1 MKKIILLLLSI
12 FALNVTGMY
21 AQELTKKEL
30 KEQSL
35 AMCLLQDMK
44 LVNKRLYNTLI
55 IVLLLWFATVVGFV
69 YYINNY
75 TVSKTVEYIET
86 NSGSGL

>member
-1 MKKIILLLLSI
+1 MREDIDY
-12 FALNVTGMY
+12 M
-21 AQELTKKEL
+21 KKEL

-44 LVNKRLYNTLI
+44 LMNKRLYNTLI
-55 IVLLLWFATVVGFV
+55 VVLLLWFATVGGFV

-86 NSGSGL
+86 YEGIS

>member
-1 MKKIILLLLSI
+1 MREDIDY
-12 FALNVTGMY
+12 M
-21 AQELTKKEL
+21 KKEL

-44 LVNKRLYNTLI
+44 IMNKRLYNTLI

-75 TVSKTVEYIET
+75 TVSETVAYIET
-86 NSGSGL
+86 Y

>member
-1 MKKIILLLLSI
+1 MKEDIDY
-12 FALNVTGMY
+12 M
-21 AQELTKKEL
+21 KKEL

-55 IVLLLWFATVVGFV
+55 VVLLLWVATVVGFV

-75 TVSKTVEYIET
+75 TVSKTAEYIEID
-86 NSGSGL
+86 SDSGLQMNGC

>member
-1 MKKIILLLLSI
+1 MKEDIDY
-12 FALNVTGMY
+12 M
-21 AQELTKKEL
+21 KKEL

-44 LVNKRLYNTLI
+44 IVNKRLYNTLI

-86 NSGSGL
+86 Y

>member
-1 MKKIILLLLSI
+1 MKEDIDY
-12 FALNVTGMY
+12 M
-21 AQELTKKEL
+21 KKEL

-44 LVNKRLYNTLI
+44 AMNKRLYNTLI
-55 IVLLLWFATVVGFV
+55 IVILLWFATVVGFV
-69 YYINNY
+69 YYINEY

-86 NSGSGL
+86 Y

>member
-1 MKKIILLLLSI
+1 MREDIDY
-12 FALNVTGMY
+12 M
-21 AQELTKKEL
+21 KKEL

-44 LVNKRLYNTLI
+44 LMNKRLYNTLI
-55 IVLLLWFATVVGFV
+55 VVILLWFATVVGFV

-75 TVSKTVEYIET
+75 TVTKTVEYIET
-86 NSGSGL
+86 Y

>member
-1 MKKIILLLLSI
+1 MREDIDY
-12 FALNVTGMY
+12 M
-21 AQELTKKEL
+21 KKEL

-35 AMCLLQDMK
+35 AMYLLQDMK

-86 NSGSGL
+86 Y

>member
-1 MKKIILLLLSI
+1 MREDIDY
-12 FALNVTGMY
+12 M
-21 AQELTKKEL
+21 KKEL

-44 LVNKRLYNTLI
+44 LMNKRLYNTLI
-55 IVLLLWFATVVGFV
+55 IVILLWFATVVGFV

-86 NSGSGL
+86 N

>member
-1 MKKIILLLLSI
+1 MREDIDY
-12 FALNVTGMY
+12 M
-21 AQELTKKEL
+21 KKEL

-44 LVNKRLYNTLI
+44 LMNKRLYNTLI
-55 IVLLLWFATVVGFV
+55 VVLLLWFATVVGFV

-75 TVSKTVEYIET
+75 TVSKTVEYSET
-86 NSGSGL
+86 Y

>member
-1 MKKIILLLLSI
+1 MKEDIDY
-12 FALNVTGMY
+12 M
-21 AQELTKKEL
+21 KKEL

-44 LVNKRLYNTLI
+44 IMNKRLYNTLI
-55 IVLLLWFATVVGFV
+55 IVILLWFVTVVGFV

-86 NSGSGL
+86 Y

>member
-1 MKKIILLLLSI
+1 MREDIDY
-12 FALNVTGMY
+12 M
-21 AQELTKKEL
+21 KKEL

-55 IVLLLWFATVVGFV
+55 VVLLLWFATVVGFV

-86 NSGSGL
+86 H

>member
-1 MKKIILLLLSI
+1 MREDIDY
-12 FALNVTGMY
+12 M
-21 AQELTKKEL
+21 KKEL

-44 LVNKRLYNTLI
+44 IMNKRLYNTLI
-55 IVLLLWFATVVGFV
+55 IVTLLWFATVVGFV

-86 NSGSGL
+86 Y

>member
-1 MKKIILLLLSI
+1 MREDIDY
-12 FALNVTGMY
+12 M
-21 AQELTKKEL
+21 KKEL

-55 IVLLLWFATVVGFV
+55 VVLLLWVATVVGFV

-86 NSGSGL
+86 Y

>member
-1 MKKIILLLLSI
+1 MREDIDY
-12 FALNVTGMY
+12 M
-21 AQELTKKEL
+21 KKEL

-44 LVNKRLYNTLI
+44 VMNKRLYNTLI

-86 NSGSGL
+86 Y

>member
-1 MKKIILLLLSI
+1 MREDIDY
-12 FALNVTGMY
+12 M
-21 AQELTKKEL
+21 KKEL

-44 LVNKRLYNTLI
+44 AMNKRLYNTLI

-86 NSGSGL
+86 Y

>member
-1 MKKIILLLLSI
+1 MREDIDY
-12 FALNVTGMY
+12 M
-21 AQELTKKEL
+21 KKEL

-44 LVNKRLYNTLI
+44 IMNKRLYNTLI
-55 IVLLLWFATVVGFV
+55 IVLLLWVATVVGFV

-86 NSGSGL
+86 N

>member
-1 MKKIILLLLSI
+1 MKEDIDY
-12 FALNVTGMY
+12 M
-21 AQELTKKEL
+21 KKEL

-44 LVNKRLYNTLI
+44 LMNKRLYNTLI
-55 IVLLLWFATVVGFV
+55 VVILLWFATVVGFV

-86 NSGSGL
+86 Y

>member
-1 MKKIILLLLSI
+1 MREDIDY
-12 FALNVTGMY
+12 M
-21 AQELTKKEL
+21 KKEL

-44 LVNKRLYNTLI
+44 IVNKRLYNTLI

-86 NSGSGL
+86 Y

>member
-1 MKKIILLLLSI
+1 MKEDIDY
-12 FALNVTGMY
+12 M
-21 AQELTKKEL
+21 KKEL

-44 LVNKRLYNTLI
+44 LINKRLYNTLI
-55 IVLLLWFATVVGFV
+55 VVLLLWFATVVGFV

-86 NSGSGL
+86 Y

>member
-1 MKKIILLLLSI
+1 MKEDIDY
-12 FALNVTGMY
+12 M
-21 AQELTKKEL
+21 KKEL

-35 AMCLLQDMK
+35 TMCLLQDMK

-55 IVLLLWFATVVGFV
+55 VVLLLWVATVVGFV

-75 TVSKTVEYIET
+75 TVSKTLEYIET
-86 NSGSGL
+86 DSDSGLRINGC

>member
-1 MKKIILLLLSI
+1 MREDIDY
-12 FALNVTGMY
+12 M
-21 AQELTKKEL
+21 KKEL

-44 LVNKRLYNTLI
+44 IVNKRLYKTLI

-75 TVSKTVEYIET
+75 TVSKTVEYIEIY
-86 NSGSGL
+86 

>member
-1 MKKIILLLLSI
+1 MREDIDY
-12 FALNVTGMY
+12 M
-21 AQELTKKEL
+21 KKEL

-44 LVNKRLYNTLI
+44 IMNKRLYNTLF
-55 IVLLLWFATVVGFV
+55 IVILLWFATVVGFV

-75 TVSKTVEYIET
+75 TVTKTVEYIET
-86 NSGSGL
+86 Y

>member
-1 MKKIILLLLSI
+1 MREDIDY
-12 FALNVTGMY
+12 M
-21 AQELTKKEL
+21 KKEL

-75 TVSKTVEYIET
+75 TVSETLEYIET
-86 NSGSGL
+86 DSDSGLRMNGC

>member
-1 MKKIILLLLSI
+1 MKEDIDY
-12 FALNVTGMY
+12 M
-21 AQELTKKEL
+21 KKEL

-55 IVLLLWFATVVGFV
+55 VVLLLWIATVVGFV

-75 TVSKTVEYIET
+75 TVSETVEYIET
-86 NSGSGL
+86 N

>member
-1 MKKIILLLLSI
+1 MREDIDY
-12 FALNVTGMY
+12 M
-21 AQELTKKEL
+21 KKEL

-86 NSGSGL
+86 H

>member
-1 MKKIILLLLSI
+1 MREDIDY
-12 FALNVTGMY
+12 M
-21 AQELTKKEL
+21 KKEL

-55 IVLLLWFATVVGFV
+55 IVLLLWVATVVGFV
-69 YYINNY
+69 YYIDNC
-75 TVSKTVEYIET
+75 TISKTVEYIET
-86 NSGSGL
+86 H

>member
-1 MKKIILLLLSI
+1 MREDIDY
-12 FALNVTGMY
+12 M
-21 AQELTKKEL
+21 KKEL

-44 LVNKRLYNTLI
+44 LMNKRLYNTLI
-55 IVLLLWFATVVGFV
+55 VVLLLWFATVVGFV

-75 TVSKTVEYIET
+75 TVGKTVEYIET
-86 NSGSGL
+86 Y

>member
-1 MKKIILLLLSI
+1 MKEDIDY
-12 FALNVTGMY
+12 M
-21 AQELTKKEL
+21 KKEL

-44 LVNKRLYNTLI
+44 IVNKRLYNTLI

-75 TVSKTVEYIET
+75 TVSKAVEYIET
-86 NSGSGL
+86 Y

>member
-1 MKKIILLLLSI
+1 MREDIDY
-12 FALNVTGMY
+12 M
-21 AQELTKKEL
+21 KKEL

-44 LVNKRLYNTLI
+44 AMNKRLYNTLI

-69 YYINNY
+69 YYINEY

-86 NSGSGL
+86 Y

>member
-1 MKKIILLLLSI
+1 MREDIDY
-12 FALNVTGMY
+12 M
-21 AQELTKKEL
+21 KKEL

-44 LVNKRLYNTLI
+44 IMNKCLYNTLI

-69 YYINNY
+69 YYINEY

-86 NSGSGL
+86 Y

>member
-1 MKKIILLLLSI
+1 MREDIDY
-12 FALNVTGMY
+12 M
-21 AQELTKKEL
+21 KKEL

-44 LVNKRLYNTLI
+44 LMNKRLYNTLI

-75 TVSKTVEYIET
+75 TASKTVEYIET
-86 NSGSGL
+86 N

>member
-1 MKKIILLLLSI
+1 MREDIDY
-12 FALNVTGMY
+12 M
-21 AQELTKKEL
+21 KKEL

-44 LVNKRLYNTLI
+44 LMNKRLYNTLI
-55 IVLLLWFATVVGFV
+55 IILLLWFATVVGFV

-86 NSGSGL
+86 Y

>member
-1 MKKIILLLLSI
+1 MREDIDY
-12 FALNVTGMY
+12 M
-21 AQELTKKEL
+21 KKEL

-44 LVNKRLYNTLI
+44 IMNKRLYNTLI
-55 IVLLLWFATVVGFV
+55 VVLLLWFATVVGFV

-75 TVSKTVEYIET
+75 TVSKTVEYSET
-86 NSGSGL
+86 Y

>member
-1 MKKIILLLLSI
+1 MREDIDY
-12 FALNVTGMY
+12 M
-21 AQELTKKEL
+21 KKEL

-44 LVNKRLYNTLI
+44 IMNKRLYNTLI

-75 TVSKTVEYIET
+75 TVSKTVEYIE
-86 NSGSGL
+86 NY

>member
-1 MKKIILLLLSI
+1 MREYIDY
-12 FALNVTGMY
+12 M
-21 AQELTKKEL
+21 KKEL

-35 AMCLLQDMK
+35 TMCLLQDMK
-44 LVNKRLYNTLI
+44 IMNKRLYNTLI

-86 NSGSGL
+86 Y